1 MQINVSTRE
10 LRAFLA
16 LAEQRNFTRAAAL
29 THLSQPAFS
38 ALIRALEEHFGARLF
53 DRTTRSVELTAE
65 GDAFVDA
72 ARRLL
77 HDAEQAVNDVRD
89 HVARRRGRVAIAV
102 LPSLAAGWLAPLLAA
117 FHAGYPGIE
126 LDVADVLSEE
136 CIDRVRTGR
145 ADFALAA
152 TRSDAPELTTERFCT
167 DEFYV
172 VCRRDH
178 ELAKRRGMLRLADL
192 VKHPIVQ
199 LARSSSVRQYLE
211 AAIYPTQLHTV
222 LELEQLSTVAGMVR
236 AGLGI
241 TVVPSLT
248 LFYFDDA
255 ELVSKALKASGLT
268 RRVFL
273 VRRSDRGLSTAAQT
287 LYRVVMANRPKV
299 KAH

>member
-1 MQINVSTRE
+1 
-10 LRAFLA
+10 
-16 LAEQRNFTRAAAL
+16 
-29 THLSQPAFS
+29 
-38 ALIRALEEHFGARLF
+38 
-53 DRTTRSVELTAE
+53 
-65 GDAFVDA
+65 
-72 ARRLL
+72 
-77 HDAEQAVNDVRD
+77 
-89 HVARRRGRVAIAV
+89 
-102 LPSLAAGWLAPLLAA
+102 
-117 FHAGYPGIE
+117 
-126 LDVADVLSEE
+126 
-136 CIDRVRTGR
+136 RVRAGR

-152 TRSDAPELTTERFCT
+152 TRSDAPELLTERFCT
-167 DEFYV
+167 DQFHV

-178 ELAKRRGMLRLADL
+178 ELAKRRRTLRLVDL
-192 VKHPIVQ
+192 AKHPIVQ

-255 ELVSKALKASGLT
+255 ELVSKPLKAPGLT

-273 VRRSDRGLSTAAQT
+273 VRRSDRALSTAAQT